1 MQTQSNPAA
10 SLITTSLAGIGG
22 FTAPKRV
29 LMGPGPSDVHPR
41 VLAAASQGT
50 IGHLD
55 PEFVRLMDE
64 IKLLLRA
71 TFRTE
76 NDLTFAISAPG
87 SIGME
92 TSVVNLV
99 EPGDT
104 IIICVNGVFG
114 GRMASMAERAGAR
127 VVKVATPWGRAV
139 DPADVEAALKANPG
153 TKVVAF
159 VQAETSTGALTD
171 ARTIAALARQY
182 GALSLCDAVTSLAGV
197 PLEVDAWGIDAVYSA
212 TQKCLSAPPGLSP
225 VSYSAAAVDR
235 VKSRKVPVVS
245 WFQDLALV
253 MSYWGS
259 GGNATARR
267 TYHHTAPVNALFGLH
282 EALRML
288 HEEGLELS
296 WARHARVHALLADGL
311 EDLGFKYVVPKG
323 ERLPQLNSVWI
334 PEGVDDAA
342 GRGQLL
348 NDHGVEIGAGL
359 GDFAGKVWRIGL
371 MGQSCSERHV
381 ELVLNALAKVSGR
394 TRSTARKVEAT
405 V

>member
-1 MQTQSNPAA
+1 MSTMPTMTPKTSPTFPAA
-10 SLITTSLAGIGG
+10 PPAPLAA
-22 FTAPKRV
+22 FVAPRRV
-29 LMGPGPSDVHPR
+29 LMGPGPSDVHAR
-41 VLAAASQGT
+41 VLAAMGQGT

-64 IKLLLRA
+64 IKLLLRGA
-71 TFRTE
+71 FRTE

-104 IIICVNGVFG
+104 IVVCVNGVFG
-114 GRMASMAERAGAR
+114 GRICSMAERAGAT

-139 DPADVEAALKANPG
+139 DLDAAEAALKANPG
-153 TKVVAF
+153 ARVLAF
-159 VQAETSTGALTD
+159 VQAETSTGALSD
-171 ARTIAALARQY
+171 ARALAALARQY
-182 GALSLCDAVTSLAGV
+182 GALSLCDTVTSLAGV
-197 PLEVDAWGIDAVYSA
+197 PLEVDAWGLDAVYSA

-225 VSYSAAAVDR
+225 VTFSARAVER
-235 VKSRKVPVVS
+235 LKTRRTPVVS

-259 GGNATARR
+259 GGHATARR

-288 HEEGLELS
+288 HEEGLEAS
-296 WARHARVHALLADGL
+296 WARHARLHRLLVEGF
-311 EDLGFKYVVPKG
+311 ERLGIRMVVPEG
-323 ERLPQLNSVWI
+323 ERLPQLNAIWI

-342 GRGQLL
+342 ARGRLL
-348 NDHGVEIGAGL
+348 NEFGLEIGAGL

-381 ELVLNALAKVSGR
+381 ELGLKAIAAVCKR
-394 TRSTARKVEAT
+394 
-405 V
+405 

>member
-1 MQTQSNPAA
+1 MTTMHAVNRTPSPADA
-10 SLITTSLAGIGG
+10 APIAAGHVMPIAA
-22 FTAPKRV
+22 FSAPKRV
-29 LMGPGPSDVHPR
+29 LLGPGPSDVHPR
-41 VLAAASQGT
+41 VLAAMSQNT

-71 TFRTE
+71 TFRTT

-92 TSVVNLV
+92 TSIINLV

-104 IIICVNGVFG
+104 IIVCINGVFG
-114 GRMASMAERAGAR
+114 GRMVSMAERAGAT

-139 DPADVEAALKANPG
+139 DLDAVEAALKAHPG
-153 TKVVAF
+153 TKVLAF
-159 VQAETSTGALTD
+159 VQAETSTGALSD
-171 ARTIAALARQY
+171 ARALSALAHAH

-197 PLEVDAWGIDAVYSA
+197 PLEIDAWGIDAVYSA

-225 VSYSAAAVDR
+225 VSYSAAAVER
-235 VKSRKVPVVS
+235 LKARTTPVVS

-259 GGNATARR
+259 GGNASARR

-282 EALRML
+282 EALRIL
-288 HEEGLELS
+288 HEEGLEAS
-296 WARHARVHALLADGL
+296 WARHARVHRQLVEGL
-311 EDLGFKYVVPKG
+311 DQLGIRMVVPEG
-323 ERLPQLNSVWI
+323 ERLPQLNSIWI
-334 PEGVDDAA
+334 PEGVDDVTAR
-342 GRGQLL
+342 GRLL
-348 NDHGVEIGAGL
+348 NEFGVEIGAGL

-371 MGQSCSERHV
+371 MGQSATERHV
-381 ELVLNALAKVSGR
+381 ELCLKALAAVTGR
-394 TRSTARKVEAT
+394 A
-405 V
+405 

>member
-1 MQTQSNPAA
+1 MSAA
-10 SLITTSLAGIGG
+10 ARSGVLASVGA
-22 FTAPKRV
+22 FSAPKRV

-41 VLAAASQGT
+41 VLAAMAQNT
-50 IGHLD
+50 TGHLD

-92 TSVVNLV
+92 TSVINLV

-114 GRMASMAERAGAR
+114 GRMVSMAERAGAK

-139 DPADVEAALKANPG
+139 DLEGVEAALKANPG
-153 TKVVAF
+153 TRVVAF
-159 VQAETSTGALTD
+159 VQAETSTGALSD
-171 ARTIAALARQY
+171 AKALSALAHQY

-225 VSYSAAAVDR
+225 VSYSSRAVER
-235 VKSRKVPVVS
+235 VKARKTPVVS

-259 GGNATARR
+259 GGNSTARR

-282 EALRML
+282 ESLLIL
-288 HEEGLELS
+288 HEEGLEAS
-296 WARHARVHALLADGL
+296 WARHARVHKLLADGL
-311 EDLGFKYVVPKG
+311 EALGFRYVVPEG

-334 PEGVDDAA
+334 PEGIDDAA
-342 GRGQLL
+342 GRGRLL
-348 NDHGVEIGAGL
+348 NEFGVEIGGGL

-371 MGQSCSERHV
+371 MGQSCSEQHV
-381 ELVLNALAKVSGR
+381 ERVLNALAAISGR
-394 TRSTARKVEAT
+394 SRVATATLET

>member
-1 MQTQSNPAA
+1 MSAAIPA
-10 SLITTSLAGIGG
+10 
-22 FTAPKRV
+22 FTAPRRV
-29 LMGPGPSDVHPR
+29 LMGPGPSDVHAR
-41 VLAAASQGT
+41 VLAAMSQNT

-64 IKLLLRA
+64 TKLLLREA
-71 TFRTE
+71 FRTE

-92 TSVVNLV
+92 ASVVNLV

-104 IIICVNGVFG
+104 IIVCVNGVFG
-114 GRMASMAERAGAR
+114 GRMVSMAERAGAK

-139 DPADVEAALKANPG
+139 DLEAVEAALKAHPG
-153 TKVVAF
+153 TRVLAF
-159 VQAETSTGALTD
+159 VQAETSTGALSD
-171 ARTIAALARQY
+171 ARALAQLAREH

-225 VSYSAAAVDR
+225 VSYSAAAVER
-235 VKSRKVPVVS
+235 VKTRKVPVVS
-245 WFQDLALV
+245 WFEDLALV

-288 HEEGLELS
+288 VEEGLEAS
-296 WARHARVHALLADGL
+296 WARHARVHRQLVAGF
-311 EDLGFKYVVPKG
+311 EQLGIRMVVPEG
-323 ERLPQLNSVWI
+323 ERLPQLNAIWI
-334 PEGVDDAA
+334 PEGVDDATA
-342 GRGQLL
+342 RGRLL
-348 NDHGVEIGAGL
+348 NEFGLEIGAGL

-381 ELVLNALAKVSGR
+381 QLCLNALAAVTGR
-394 TRSTARKVEAT
+394 SRVREDALEAIA
-405 V
+405 

>member
-1 MQTQSNPAA
+1 MQTQHTPAA
-10 SLITTSLAGIGG
+10 NLLTTSLAGISG
-22 FTAPKRV
+22 FVAPKRV

-41 VLAAASQGT
+41 VLAAAGQGT

-104 IIICVNGVFG
+104 IIVCVNGVFG
-114 GRMASMAERAGAR
+114 GRICSMAERAGAK
-127 VVKVATPWGRAV
+127 VVKVNTPWGRAV

-153 TKVVAF
+153 TRVVAF

-171 ARTIAALARQY
+171 AKSIAAIARAH
-182 GALSLCDAVTSLAGV
+182 GALSICDAVTSLAGV
-197 PLEVDAWGIDAVYSA
+197 PLEIDAWGIDAVYSA

-225 VSYSAAAVDR
+225 VSYSLAAVER
-235 VKSRKVPVVS
+235 VKSRKTPVVS

-288 HEEGLELS
+288 HEEGLEAS

-311 EDLGFKYVVPKG
+311 EDLGFRYVVPKG

-334 PEGVDDAA
+334 PEGVDDAS

-394 TRSTARKVEAT
+394 TRSTVRTTEAA

>member
-1 MQTQSNPAA
+1 MQNSQTPAA
-10 SLITTSLAGIGG
+10 SLLTTSLAGIGG

-41 VLAAASQGT
+41 VLAAAAQGT

-92 TSVVNLV
+92 ASVVNLV

-104 IIICVNGVFG
+104 IIVCVNGVFG
-114 GRMASMAERAGAR
+114 GRICQMAERAGAT

-139 DPADVEAALKANPG
+139 DPADVEAALKAHPG

-159 VQAETSTGALTD
+159 VQAETSTGALSD
-171 ARTIAALARQY
+171 ARTIAAIARAH
-182 GALSLCDAVTSLAGV
+182 GALTICDAVTSLAGV

-212 TQKCLSAPPGLSP
+212 TQKCLSCPPGLSP
-225 VSYSAAAVDR
+225 VTYSAAAVAA
-235 VKSRKVPVVS
+235 VKSRRTPVVS
-245 WFQDLALV
+245 WFEDLALV

-288 HEEGLELS
+288 HEEGLEQS
-296 WARHARVHALLADGL
+296 WARHARVHALLAEGL
-311 EDLGFKYVVPKG
+311 EDLGFRYVVPKG

-334 PEGVDDAA
+334 PDGVDDAA

-359 GDFAGKVWRIGL
+359 GDFAGRVWRIGL

-381 ELVLNALAKVSGR
+381 ELVLNALARVSGR
-394 TRSTARKVEAT
+394 SRSVKAAVSA
-405 V
+405 